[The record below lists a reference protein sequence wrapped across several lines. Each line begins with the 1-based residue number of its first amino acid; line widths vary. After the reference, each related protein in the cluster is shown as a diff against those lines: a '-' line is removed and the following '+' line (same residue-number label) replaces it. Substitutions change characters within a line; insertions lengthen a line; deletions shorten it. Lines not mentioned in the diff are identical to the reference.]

1 MKNIATKIS
10 LIFVILTLF
19 SGCNTLKN
27 ITKCKHLLLKNE
39 ILIDNKISNDE
50 DVQNLPYQKPN
61 TKLLGFRFR
70 LFLNNLAIQN
80 PDSVYKSKFIKNP
93 KKYAR
98 LSKILSK
105 KQVDRLGKSFYYYGI
120 HNFLKKTG
128 EQQVLFDESKSKK
141 TLLRIKSYYFN
152 KGYFDVDANYKIDTI
167 SSKKIKVKYNVTLKK
182 AYFLDTIKVKI
193 QSPQLDSIYQLN
205 KENSFLKNEQYNYL
219 NIENEKNRITDIYLN
234 NGVYFFQRT
243 FIVPEI
249 DTIKTNKKTILN
261 LLINDRATKNQD
273 SSKIEHFKIY
283 KISKVNIFT
292 DITANKK
299 SQKNVDSTTYKGFNL
314 FSSGKLKYKPK
325 AITDAVFVTKGSLFA
340 DNKTKLTSQYLS
352 NLRVFNYP
360 SIQYVVD
367 QKDTI
372 NNSLIANIYLT
383 QRKKYNF
390 KFSFDLTRSNIQQFG
405 VSGNATV
412 AIRNVFRGAET
423 FEIGLRTNL
432 GSSQGLGFENPNN
445 RFFNILEYG
454 LDAKLIFPRIL
465 FPFNT
470 DKIIPKTMIPST
482 NLSVGFAK
490 QTNIGLDKQNFTL
503 SLNYNWTPRKTTTMR
518 FDLFNIQFVKNVN
531 TGNYFNVYKS
541 SFNVLN
547 SLAQNYNADQSYFS
561 SNSLKIE
568 DGTTAFTN
576 DILGSNPKIFMSE
589 TDFNTVRSIEERRK
603 RLTQNDLIFASS
615 ISYTHSTKL
624 NIQDEDY
631 FSVKTKIE
639 SAGNLLSL
647 ISKNPLDSDGNP
659 LLNDFFGVNYSQYL
673 KTELEFIKH
682 WNLPG
687 KQIFAIR
694 SFTGIAIPYGNS
706 KSIPF
711 SRSYFAGGINDNR
724 AWDPYRLG
732 PGNSGA
738 KNDFNEANLKIA
750 LSAELRFNIFNKT
763 NGALFVDAG
772 NIFNVFDNVVDKS
785 SKFEGFKSLKNIALG
800 SGFGVRQ
807 DFNFFVVRVDI
818 GFRTYDPAI
827 NDNKKWF
834 RDYNFSNSTLNF
846 GINYPF

>member
-27 ITKCKHLLLKNE
+27 IPKGKHLLLKNE
-39 ILIDNKISNDE
+39 ILIDGKVSNDE
-50 DVQNLPYQKPN
+50 DVQNLAYQKPN

-93 KKYAR
+93 EKYVR
-98 LSKILSK
+98 KSKFLSK
-105 KQVDRLGKSFYYYGI
+105 KQVNRLGKSFYYFGR
-120 HNFLKKTG
+120 HNFLKKVG
-128 EQQVLFDESKSKK
+128 EQQVLFDENKSKK

-167 SSKKIKVKYNVTLKK
+167 SSKKIKAKYEVTLKK
-182 AYFLDTIKVKI
+182 PFILDTIKIKI
-193 QSPQLDSIYQLN
+193 QTPQLDSIYDLN
-205 KENSFLKNEQYNYL
+205 KANSFLRNEQYNVN
-219 NIENEKNRITDIYLN
+219 NIDSERNRITNIYRN
-234 NGVYFFQRT
+234 NGVYFFQQNFIT
-243 FIVPEI
+243 FDI
-249 DTIKTNKKTILN
+249 DTINNKKKTNISLI
-261 LLINDRATKNQD
+261 INDRALKNQD
-273 SSKIEHFKIY
+273 SSKVEHFKIY
-283 KISKVNIFT
+283 KINKVNIFT
-292 DITANKK
+292 DISANKK
-299 SQKNVDSTTYKGFNL
+299 SQKNIDSVSYKDFDL

-325 AITDAVFVTKGSLFA
+325 AITDAVFITKGSLFS
-340 DNKTKLTSQYLS
+340 DNKTNLTSQYLS

-372 NNSLIANIYLT
+372 NNSLIANIYLS

-405 VSGNATV
+405 ISGNGTV

-470 DKIIPKTMIPST
+470 DRIIPKTMIPST

-541 SFNVLN
+541 SYNVLN

-576 DILGSNPKIFMSE
+576 DVLGSSPKIFMSE

-615 ISYTHSTKL
+615 ISYAHSTKS

-631 FSVKTKIE
+631 FSLKTKVE

-647 ISKNPLDSDGNP
+647 ISKNPLDANGNP

-673 KTELEFIKH
+673 KTEFEFIKH

-687 KQIFAIR
+687 KQVFAIR

-706 KSIPF
+706 KNIPF

-763 NGALFVDAG
+763 NGAIFADAG
-772 NIFNVFDNVVDKS
+772 NIFNVFDNVIDLS

-800 SGFGVRQ
+800 SGFGIRQ
-807 DFNFFVVRVDI
+807 DFSFFVVRVDI